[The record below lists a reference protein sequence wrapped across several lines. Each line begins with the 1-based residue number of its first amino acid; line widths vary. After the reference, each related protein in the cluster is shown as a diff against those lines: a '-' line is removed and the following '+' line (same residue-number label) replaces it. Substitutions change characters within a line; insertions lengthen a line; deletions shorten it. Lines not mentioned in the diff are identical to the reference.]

1 MESEVADEVEGWW
14 SCRLHVLVGGYVH
27 GEALDFGSLGR
38 APRIFL
44 NLLYPLVVFWTA
56 EGVSNF
62 VSGKVNV
69 FEGGEIV

>member
-1 MESEVADEVEGWW
+1 
-14 SCRLHVLVGGYVH
+14 
-27 GEALDFGSLGR
+27 LDFGSLGR

-56 EGVSNF
+56 EGVSDF